1 MRKGD
6 PRLFSSFGHESD
18 FTPVPLQHPQ
28 DESVS
33 WCARVWK
40 HKPNEDSGIQSFT

>member
-28 DESVS
+28 DESVKRKTILTYIN
-33 WCARVWK
+33 CCIR
-40 HKPNEDSGIQSFT
+40 P